1 MQQVKSLQVEN
12 IWMVLQLSGD
22 EIQLL
27 FPEF

>member
-1 MQQVKSLQVEN
+1 MQQVKFLLIAN